1 MPERYTSLVALTARS
16 AVDDVGA
23 VVAAARDG
31 GVVDRHSPVGDPREA
46 QEVHWGGRMQSAVV
60 RRLDD
65 ADGTPLLRTEAYIG
79 ADGATQGLQRQAAL
93 LRSFADVLGPEVTAV
108 RDLSAAAEHDLAWL
122 RRVADGQVRHDDV
135 INIHHE
141 GRGTHWV
148 HSHGA
153 ARLDVPDL
161 ELYGLRSDQ
170 VDDATAAIR
179 HVHQRL
185 LRVGLRADLAL
196 PDGTPVFLVPV
207 RRAWQRTPLD
217 WPGVGRAGQPRQGH
231 EGPRATLSVLG
242 KRRFGRHRI
251 DLDGVRE
258 RLGS

>member
-1 MPERYTSLVALTARS
+1 MPERYTSLIALTVRS

-31 GVVDRHSPVGDPREA
+31 GVVDRQSPVGDPREA

-65 ADGTPLLRTEAYIG
+65 VDGTSLLRVEAYIG
-79 ADGATQGLQRQAAL
+79 ADGATQGLKRQASL
-93 LRSFADVLGPEVTAV
+93 LRSLAEALGSAVTGV
-108 RDLSAAAEHDLAWL
+108 RDLSAAVERDLDWL
-122 RRVADGQVRHDDV
+122 HRVVGGEVRQDDV
-135 INIHHE
+135 INVHHE
-141 GRGTHWV
+141 GRGTLWV

-153 ARLDVPDL
+153 ARLDIPDL

-170 VDDATAAIR
+170 VDDAATAIR
-179 HVHQRL
+179 HAHQRL
-185 LRVGLRADLAL
+185 LRVGLRADLDL

-207 RRAWQRTPLD
+207 RRAWQRIPLD
-217 WPGVGRAGQPRQGH
+217 WPGVGRGGQPRPGH
-231 EGPRATLSVLG
+231 EGPRATLSILG

-258 RLGS
+258 RL